1 MKTLNII
8 ATVVGSLAVTRMLYI
23 MLEFGMFFI
32 FYDGLTVLLSAVS
45 LGLPVASYIS
55 SRKSESSKSDNNM
68 ID

>member
-8 ATVVGSLAVTRMLYI
+8 AAVVGSLAVTRMLYI
-23 MLEFGMFFI
+23 MLVFGMFFI
-32 FYDGLTVLLSAVS
+32 DGLTVLLSAVS

-55 SRKSESSKSDNNM
+55 SRKSESSKSANNM